1 MKPFFY
7 KLLIRNVQP
16 NLANIFCIKQKFL
29 IYGQIVERFLEQVS
43 KADLAKFNIF
53 RKGFKSF
60 NFWNILQ
67 HWPLL
72 FFLDTCLFQI
82 DILHR
87 LNKDERV
94 VDSQPNE

>member
-53 RKGFKSF
+53 RKGFKS
-60 NFWNILQ
+60 I
-67 HWPLL
+67 
-72 FFLDTCLFQI
+72 
-82 DILHR
+82 
-87 LNKDERV
+87 
-94 VDSQPNE
+94 